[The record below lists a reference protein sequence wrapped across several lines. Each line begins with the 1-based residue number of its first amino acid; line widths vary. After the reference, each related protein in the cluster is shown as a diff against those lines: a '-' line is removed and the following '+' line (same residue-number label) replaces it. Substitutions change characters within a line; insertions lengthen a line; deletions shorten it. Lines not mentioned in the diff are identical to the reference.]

1 MLISI
6 RTLYNVEKEPSILI
20 AKENGEKPYSYT
32 GSMTFSRINQIF
44 AQHQFDPVT
53 RVTVHNYKTM
63 CGMGSHGEGPCII
76 YLHDSSKDSEADLQ
90 AAKSVMRLVTLP
102 HEKIFDIDR
111 FLLLPLLSLSL
122 LLHGNLFLI

>member
-1 MLISI
+1 
-6 RTLYNVEKEPSILI
+6 VEKEPSILI

-63 CGMGSHGEGPCII
+63 CGMGNHGEGPCII

-90 AAKSVMRLVTLP
+90 AAKSAMRLVTLP
-102 HEKIFDIDR
+102 HEYTCIYV
-111 FLLLPLLSLSL
+111 
-122 LLHGNLFLI
+122 